1 MVDDGVGQDGSF
13 HPPGAGHQVAK
24 PETSAAGPMKDKS
37 LEEIDDIIGR
47 IVGKEETERLAAQ
60 HRGAVPVGTQEY
72 GLVGWPG
79 ESETSSDPVT
89 SSTGA
94 SSGPSQNADGSINTS
109 YISIHSE
116 EDHSE
121 QVEFMDVPSPPL
133 NGPPAVNVML
143 DEPPTEIPAVVIS
156 PPPSGDDLAGLQ
168 TDRRMSEQSVNGL
181 DVPAIQ
187 LASISNEEA
196 QPSSFQ
202 GTRADLERSRSDLDR
217 KPPPREAPST
227 PPPVASTKAAAGSLW
242 QVTLVRMALPDQQSD
257 GHHVGVGVGVEVDKV
272 TGQIVVNQVY
282 SGSSAD
288 DNGQIQAGDIIL
300 QVNGASATGMAALE
314 VQHMLAGEA
323 MTAVSL
329 LLHRSKHGPTPTK
342 SNPSSPVKANTPQK
356 QHAQPMQGAP
366 PPRAEEVA
374 MAEAEEVA
382 IAEAEAAVKRAAL
395 AREQMEADQEAEE
408 RRAARQ
414 RVLDKRR
421 HSKPPD
427 PTLHPAPPPAP
438 AQDAPSS
445 SYVAFRRGEG
455 AGAGGMHPAPP
466 ASSLH
471 APAEFRKPLPPTSP
485 TTSTR
490 SWWSSCALRPASLLL
505 ASSSPLSL
513 PLPPTSPPP
522 RRPLPLKCGSRS
534 CWAGRSSWEA
544 APRTQTRSRRW
555 RTRRGRR
562 TTR

>member
-1 MVDDGVGQDGSF
+1 
-13 HPPGAGHQVAK
+13 
-24 PETSAAGPMKDKS
+24 MKDKS

-156 PPPSGDDLAGLQ
+156 PPPSGGKLSCMKLTRARADDLAGLQ

-227 PPPVASTKAAAGSLW
+227 PPPG
-242 QVTLVRMALPDQQSD
+242 
-257 GHHVGVGVGVEVDKV
+257 
-272 TGQIVVNQVY
+272 
-282 SGSSAD
+282 
-288 DNGQIQAGDIIL
+288 
-300 QVNGASATGMAALE
+300 
-314 VQHMLAGEA
+314 
-323 MTAVSL
+323 
-329 LLHRSKHGPTPTK
+329 
-342 SNPSSPVKANTPQK
+342 
-356 QHAQPMQGAP
+356 
-366 PPRAEEVA
+366 
-374 MAEAEEVA
+374 
-382 IAEAEAAVKRAAL
+382 
-395 AREQMEADQEAEE
+395 
-408 RRAARQ
+408 
-414 RVLDKRR
+414 
-421 HSKPPD
+421 
-427 PTLHPAPPPAP
+427 
-438 AQDAPSS
+438 
-445 SYVAFRRGEG
+445 
-455 AGAGGMHPAPP
+455 P
-466 ASSLH
+466 ASC
-471 APAEFRKPLPPTSP
+471 PAM
-485 TTSTR
+485 
-490 SWWSSCALRPASLLL
+490 CAL
-505 ASSSPLSL
+505 
-513 PLPPTSPPP
+513 
-522 RRPLPLKCGSRS
+522 CN
-534 CWAGRSSWEA
+534 
-544 APRTQTRSRRW
+544 TRC
-555 RTRRGRR
+555 
-562 TTR
+562 